1 MGFDIIEF
9 WDRITQRWESKGGLF
24 LTYLFVLIIF
34 FSLANFFGFE
44 KEISIWYKFVV
55 VPLVL
60 FLIVFIAWVYSTNRF
75 FFRTGNA
82 ITAGI
87 VVIVEDER
95 DELLIKKIA
104 EKVISHINQTEGF
117 QKSIKLKLLPSNF
130 CKHEAQVNKFHN
142 NFYFMYDLIIRVFI
156 ESGNYES
163 IEKILIEKFSVTFT
177 RKQTSWKKRIFY
189 DTIDLTKDM
198 GLLVSS
204 KNWEYLF
211 SNSGVDKRKYFNNIH
226 NIIIY
231 YLAFYAIYVDK
242 FDDAINIL
250 TPIFDYK
257 KTVVNISKRE
267 GEKINIQLQP
277 FQVAEG
283 RLSAILIDLFFYSA
297 IMSYHKSDLKQAISR
312 LHELEKLIANHPKK
326 FDQNINLARW
336 HYELGNIEKAKEYNL
351 QAKQLNP
358 KAIQIYLNLGF
369 FSILQNDIDS
379 FCHNYKKIFELRN
392 NPVLNWVDVLAF
404 QITEFEKLNSS
415 DELFNFSF
423 YFIEYFFL
431 GSKTREG
438 FKEMVYS
445 YKDNQAYQALFKL
458 GSDMIKQPYL
468 KKAN

>member
-1 MGFDIIEF
+1 M
-9 WDRITQRWESKGGLF
+9 
-24 LTYLFVLIIF
+24 
-34 FSLANFFGFE
+34 
-44 KEISIWYKFVV
+44 
-55 VPLVL
+55 
-60 FLIVFIAWVYSTNRF
+60 
-75 FFRTGNA
+75 
-82 ITAGI
+82 
-87 VVIVEDER
+87 
-95 DELLIKKIA
+95 
-104 EKVISHINQTEGF
+104 
-117 QKSIKLKLLPSNF
+117 
-130 CKHEAQVNKFHN
+130 
-142 NFYFMYDLIIRVFI
+142 
-156 ESGNYES
+156 
-163 IEKILIEKFSVTFT
+163 
-177 RKQTSWKKRIFY
+177 
-189 DTIDLTKDM
+189 
-198 GLLVSS
+198 
-204 KNWEYLF
+204 
-211 SNSGVDKRKYFNNIH
+211 
-226 NIIIY
+226 
-231 YLAFYAIYVDK
+231 AFYAIYVDK

-351 QAKQLNP
+351 
-358 KAIQIYLNLGF
+358 
-369 FSILQNDIDS
+369 
-379 FCHNYKKIFELRN
+379 FELRN